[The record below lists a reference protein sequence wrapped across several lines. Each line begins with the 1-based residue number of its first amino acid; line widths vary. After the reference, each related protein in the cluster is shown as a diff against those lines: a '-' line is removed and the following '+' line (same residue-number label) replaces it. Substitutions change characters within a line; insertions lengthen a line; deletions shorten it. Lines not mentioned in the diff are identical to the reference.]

1 MKSRISHL
9 RISNRKLSKNKGFV
23 KFEHMDKIGFI
34 EIRITGSKGNLELS
48 PDNYDIRE
56 IMSILQ
62 DAENLLFPSDKRDR
76 PTISYKIEEGSVRH
90 ILKTSIQY
98 VIGLN
103 AILAQINQANN
114 IDFLDAPTA
123 RAIENFQQSAIQKD
137 YVFHIRTSLDNSNEL
152 KVDRTTRLYRTEAIW
167 ADAEFYFYGKL
178 TNAGGKDKANIH
190 ILTDELGTIRVE
202 TPISFLEKYE
212 ENLLYKAFGIRAVG
226 KQHSET
232 GEIDKSTLKFVELV
246 EYQAKYDEVYLKSL
260 RDKAKKSWLGAIDP
274 DKWLKEVRGSI

>member
-1 MKSRISHL
+1 
-9 RISNRKLSKNKGFV
+9 
-23 KFEHMDKIGFI
+23 MDKIGFI
-34 EIRITGSKGNLELS
+34 EIRITGSNGNLELS

-56 IMSILQ
+56 IMSVLQ
-62 DAENLLFPSDKRDR
+62 DAENLLFPNDKRDR
-76 PTISYKIEEGSVRH
+76 PTISYKIEGGSVRH

-103 AILAQINQANN
+103 AILAQVNQANN

-123 RAIENFQQSAIQKD
+123 KALENFQYTATQKD
-137 YVFHIRTSLDNSNEL
+137 YVFYVKTSLNDSNEL
-152 KVDRTTRLYRTEAIW
+152 KLDRTTKLYRTEAVW

-212 ENLLYKAFGIRAVG
+212 ENLLYEVFGIRTAG

-232 GEIDKSTLKFVELV
+232 GEIDKSTLKFIELV
-246 EYQAKYDEVYLKSL
+246 EYQ
-260 RDKAKKSWLGAIDP
+260 
-274 DKWLKEVRGSI
+274 RGLMQLIRIHG